1 MITLDAS
8 AAIKLVIHEEY
19 SDIAARLFYKATE
32 MGEPIIAPDILL
44 PETINVLWKHL
55 ILLKDIN
62 HRQFDIAVDSF
73 RSIWDNLIVVST
85 NSVIKESI
93 KIAKEQKIPFYDAV
107 YVAISISEGAPLFTF
122 DKDISVKCTNI
133 GLKTYDG
140 T

>member
-32 MGEPIIAPDILL
+32 IGEPIIAPDVLL

-85 NSVIKESI
+85 NSVIKESM
-93 KIAKEQKIPFYDAV
+93 Y
-107 YVAISISEGAPLFTF
+107 LFSSG
-122 DKDISVKCTNI
+122 INSRVKFS
-133 GLKTYDG
+133 
-140 T
+140 